1 MDAPSP
7 TSWPSDSTST
17 GKDREQGARRPAR
30 GCPADGADAGS
41 GDRTAPSRGLSRT
54 VAIGLAWIVVLAA
67 GCEPSTPRA
76 GSPAAHAVGS
86 PGLPLAEATRREIAA
101 FCGDCHA
108 LPRADFF
115 PRAAWPDEIQLG
127 YDRYFESRRTDL
139 KVPVMAAAVRFFQE
153 SAPASLELPTPPA
166 ATAGFAREFR
176 EQDRAAGT
184 ASGSASGSANR
195 LSTPAA
201 PAIAHVAKFPLFKDA
216 PPVWVTCDMRDGAVR
231 WRDALE
237 PASESAQLIAQLRN
251 PCRASLADW
260 DGDGRQDLLVADLG
274 SFDPADHDRGQVVL
288 LRAAGDDR
296 SSWTPIV
303 LMEGLGRVADVRSA
317 DLDSDGDLDLIVA
330 EFGWRK
336 SGRLFWLEN
345 EGGEPLRP
353 RLTVRELDPRAGAI
367 DAIPVDF
374 NRDGR
379 IDIVTVMSQHYEE
392 VIVHLNEGGGRFTP
406 QVISPAHDPAFGS
419 SGIELADL
427 DGDGDLDI
435 LYSNGDTFDSK
446 LVKPYHGVQW
456 LENGGASPF
465 VEHRLA
471 DLAGAYKAVTGDL
484 DQDGD
489 LDIVAGAFL
498 PRQLLGNTDLRTLDS
513 LVVLEQTKPG
523 QFARHRLL
531 TGDFAYASLA
541 LDDLDGD
548 RFPEIILGVFQLRDE
563 ATPHPALRVLRNLPA
578 GTP

>member
-1 MDAPSP
+1 M
-7 TSWPSDSTST
+7 
-17 GKDREQGARRPAR
+17 
-30 GCPADGADAGS
+30 
-41 GDRTAPSRGLSRT
+41 
-54 VAIGLAWIVVLAA
+54 
-67 GCEPSTPRA
+67 
-76 GSPAAHAVGS
+76 
-86 PGLPLAEATRREIAA
+86 
-101 FCGDCHA
+101 
-108 LPRADFF
+108 PRADFF

-139 KVPVMAAAVRFFQE
+139 QVPVMAATVRFFQE
-153 SAPASLELPTPPA
+153 AAPAALPLPTPPA
-166 ATAGFAREFR
+166 AAMPFAREFR
-176 EQDRAAGT
+176 EFRQQETMAGT
-184 ASGSASGSANR
+184 ASDSANR
-195 LSTPAA
+195 LPPPAA

-231 WRDALE
+231 WRDSLD
-237 PASESAQLIAQLRN
+237 PARDSAQLIAQLRN

-260 DGDGRQDLLVADLG
+260 DGDGRQDLLGADLG

-288 LRAAGDDR
+288 LRAASDDR
-296 SSWTPIV
+296 SSWSANV
-303 LMEGLGRVADVRSA
+303 LLEGLGRVADVRAA
-317 DLDSDGDLDLIVA
+317 DLDNDGDLDLIVA

-345 EGGEPLRP
+345 EGGEPQRPSEPQRP
-353 RLTVRELDPRAGAI
+353 RLIVRELDPRAGAI

-406 QVISPAHDPAFGS
+406 RVISPAHDPAFGS
-419 SGIELADL
+419 SGFELADL

-456 LENGGASPF
+456 LENRGAFPF

-471 DLAGAYKAVTGDL
+471 DLAGAYKAVAGDL

-498 PRQLLGNTDLRTLDS
+498 PRQLLGNTDLRELDS

-523 QFARHRLL
+523 QFARHRLM

-563 ATPHPALRVLRNLPA
+563 AAPRPALRVLHNRPVSNVTTWRELPA
-578 GTP
+578 PAAARQP